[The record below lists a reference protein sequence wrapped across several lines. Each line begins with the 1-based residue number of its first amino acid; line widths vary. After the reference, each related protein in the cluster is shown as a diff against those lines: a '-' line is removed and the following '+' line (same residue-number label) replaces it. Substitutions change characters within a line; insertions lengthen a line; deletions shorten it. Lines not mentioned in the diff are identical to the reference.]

1 MKPNGSFF
9 QVHIRQ
15 IQSER
20 EEDVADLCF
29 EAGATGVSQDLQFQ
43 QPDLVYEAEIVDTS
57 RIDLNAF
64 FEAEPPAEL
73 LLRLREL
80 DSTAEVIVSQK
91 PNEDWMENWKKHFA
105 AFCLTG
111 PYWIVPSWLPA
122 PTEARRILR
131 IDPGMAFGTG
141 THATTQI
148 ASRMVVDCL
157 QEKPLSSALD
167 VGTGT
172 GVLAMLMAMEG
183 IPEVEATEIDPM
195 ARETA
200 VVNLGLNDLQR
211 VKVHDVQ
218 IEELAGPYDLVV
230 ANIIDG
236 ILVRLRE
243 DLFRLTRPG
252 GLILVTGILE
262 ERRADFLLR
271 FQYGLD
277 LRLLKEES
285 QDEWWGYLF
294 RRES

>member
-1 MKPNGSFF
+1 
-9 QVHIRQ
+9 
-15 IQSER
+15 
-20 EEDVADLCF
+20 
-29 EAGATGVSQDLQFQ
+29 
-43 QPDLVYEAEIVDTS
+43 
-57 RIDLNAF
+57 
-64 FEAEPPAEL
+64 
-73 LLRLREL
+73 
-80 DSTAEVIVSQK
+80 
-91 PNEDWMENWKKHFA
+91 
-105 AFCLTG
+105 
-111 PYWIVPSWLPA
+111 
-122 PTEARRILR
+122 
-131 IDPGMAFGTG
+131 
-141 THATTQI
+141 
-148 ASRMVVDCL
+148 
-157 QEKPLSSALD
+157 
-167 VGTGT
+167 
-172 GVLAMLMAMEG
+172 MLMAMEG

>member
-252 GLILVTGILE
+252 GLILVAGILE